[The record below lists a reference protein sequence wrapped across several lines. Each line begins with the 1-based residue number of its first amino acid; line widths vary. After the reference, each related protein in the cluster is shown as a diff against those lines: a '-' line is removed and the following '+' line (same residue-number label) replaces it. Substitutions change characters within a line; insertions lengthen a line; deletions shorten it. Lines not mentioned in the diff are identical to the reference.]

1 MAIISL
7 DRRFWEWSKGDPVDP
22 DVLARL
28 YRPTDLLSWDDVSAR
43 RRVVLLAEAG
53 SGKTEEMREQ
63 ARLRVAAAQ
72 HAFFATVEDVAE
84 DGLDG
89 ALRAAERPRLAAWRT
104 SDQDAWFFID
114 SIDEAKLGR
123 VRLDRA
129 FRKIADGI
137 SRAER
142 RAHVILS
149 CRLLDWEFASDLER
163 LKSELPIPPD
173 PNLPPPPSGDEVL
186 VHALR
191 HEMPEKEKLTAEQ
204 PLVVLMVA
212 LDEPRL
218 RRFASEKGVL
228 DVAAFLDQI
237 QSANLWRFARRPL
250 DLDWLVQFW
259 KDHGRLGSLAEML
272 KSSLAA
278 RVAETKTD
286 RARDDTL
293 DATRA
298 LHAIER
304 IGAALVFGRK
314 ATISVP
320 DSELLRPEDERPLNV
335 DEVLPDWSA
344 QDRSHLL
351 SRPIFD
357 PATFGRARLHN
368 DNEGTVRG
376 YLTACWLRRLRENK
390 LSRGELFGLIFATS
404 YGIEL
409 IKPSVQETAAWLALW
424 DEDVGREVARRE
436 PALLLTAGDPASLSP
451 AVRAA
456 VLTDIIERLAAGARL
471 LILDFDSV
479 KRFSRP
485 DLSPVIAALWPKY
498 EGCTEARELM
508 LRIIWLGPLA
518 DCAQLAEQ
526 ALRTYAERYT
536 RIIAGRAICAAGDA
550 AMKMRYASF
559 VSASCATL
567 PNTIT
572 IEAIDA
578 LFPTVI
584 GVADL
589 LALLACIDVTDADGG
604 LSIEWQLPGWIDR
617 VTDRAALEALLRG
630 MLDGLGPEARDIG
643 QLPNKRD
650 ETYLIGLA
658 SAAYRLLAE
667 FCADG
672 EAPTDA
678 IDAAMRIGIAFRYG
692 RHSIREIKDVGAEL
706 RRTAAR
712 RRLALW
718 RVAEQR
724 NGHPWLHGQ
733 PAQNLMQI
741 EFFGFP
747 LCLQLEDAAWLL
759 DDASVRTA
767 ENERRLAINAS
778 MTLWRGAGE
787 PTDLLA
793 RIERVAQP
801 DRVLLGDYRAW
812 ITPRTMSAEEAAQE
826 QHWKEIS
833 ERNSADRAARE
844 ASWLE
849 FAERLRKDPDEL
861 RHLRPPTAEGVDA
874 RLFHLWQLLS
884 ADIDSRY
891 SIDSVAP
898 LEPMFGAEVAA
909 LIKDALIAHWRLWR
923 PRLKSQRKGAQLNQ
937 VSMIDIMGVTGISL
951 EAGANPKWAD
961 ALSADEA
968 ILAAEYATLEINGY
982 PTWLLGLA
990 QAKPAQ
996 VREVLLREV
1005 AAELDDPEPKPR
1017 YDNLEDIA
1025 RTDAPIAGLMAPTFL
1040 SELKQRINIPNQ
1052 ALSPFLVATVKGI
1065 GAERAELCTLLLAR
1079 FTEVEDG
1086 ERRGLFLSAAFAI
1099 DAVAATEA
1107 LTHRLDE
1114 LDERAQTELV
1124 QQILPSIFGTSFHGP
1139 EFESPTLDF
1148 TTLERLVTIAFHTL
1162 RVDEDHARPSGQVFS
1177 PDQRDHAE
1185 HARGKAFEQLAN
1197 TPGWASFEAILR
1209 LTENAECP
1217 IPRSRLLEIAR
1228 NRAAED
1234 AEGAAW
1240 APGDALTV
1248 ETNAEAP
1255 PRTAK
1260 DLQSVAL
1267 RRLDDM
1273 QHDLL
1278 HGDFSQGATLK
1289 AQQNETA
1296 VQNWIADRLR
1306 LKQGQAYSVE
1316 REPHVAGE
1324 KEPDVRLRA
1333 KATDASVAIEIKVA
1347 ESWSIPQ
1354 LEAALS
1360 EQLCTRYLRAR
1371 DARHGILLLVHQ
1383 DARPQ
1388 GWRDPQTGRFLTFLE
1403 VTAHLRQL
1411 AVGIASAASD
1421 APQPEIAILD
1431 VSSCEAKGAKR

>member
-1 MAIISL
+1 VAIISL

-536 RIIAGRAICAAGDA
+536 RIIAGRAI
-550 AMKMRYASF
+550 
-559 VSASCATL
+559 
-567 PNTIT
+567 
-572 IEAIDA
+572 
-578 LFPTVI
+578 
-584 GVADL
+584 
-589 LALLACIDVTDADGG
+589 
-604 LSIEWQLPGWIDR
+604 
-617 VTDRAALEALLRG
+617 
-630 MLDGLGPEARDIG
+630 
-643 QLPNKRD
+643 
-650 ETYLIGLA
+650 
-658 SAAYRLLAE
+658 
-667 FCADG
+667 
-672 EAPTDA
+672 
-678 IDAAMRIGIAFRYG
+678 
-692 RHSIREIKDVGAEL
+692 
-706 RRTAAR
+706 
-712 RRLALW
+712 
-718 RVAEQR
+718 
-724 NGHPWLHGQ
+724 
-733 PAQNLMQI
+733 
-741 EFFGFP
+741 
-747 LCLQLEDAAWLL
+747 
-759 DDASVRTA
+759 
-767 ENERRLAINAS
+767 
-778 MTLWRGAGE
+778 
-787 PTDLLA
+787 
-793 RIERVAQP
+793 
-801 DRVLLGDYRAW
+801 
-812 ITPRTMSAEEAAQE
+812 
-826 QHWKEIS
+826 
-833 ERNSADRAARE
+833 
-844 ASWLE
+844 
-849 FAERLRKDPDEL
+849 
-861 RHLRPPTAEGVDA
+861 
-874 RLFHLWQLLS
+874 
-884 ADIDSRY
+884 
-891 SIDSVAP
+891 
-898 LEPMFGAEVAA
+898 
-909 LIKDALIAHWRLWR
+909 
-923 PRLKSQRKGAQLNQ
+923 
-937 VSMIDIMGVTGISL
+937 
-951 EAGANPKWAD
+951 WA
-961 ALSADEA
+961 
-968 ILAAEYATLEINGY
+968 
-982 PTWLLGLA
+982 
-990 QAKPAQ
+990 
-996 VREVLLREV
+996 V
-1005 AAELDDPEPKPR
+1005 
-1017 YDNLEDIA
+1017 
-1025 RTDAPIAGLMAPTFL
+1025 
-1040 SELKQRINIPNQ
+1040 
-1052 ALSPFLVATVKGI
+1052 
-1065 GAERAELCTLLLAR
+1065 
-1079 FTEVEDG
+1079 
-1086 ERRGLFLSAAFAI
+1086 
-1099 DAVAATEA
+1099 
-1107 LTHRLDE
+1107 
-1114 LDERAQTELV
+1114 
-1124 QQILPSIFGTSFHGP
+1124 
-1139 EFESPTLDF
+1139 
-1148 TTLERLVTIAFHTL
+1148 
-1162 RVDEDHARPSGQVFS
+1162 
-1177 PDQRDHAE
+1177 
-1185 HARGKAFEQLAN
+1185 
-1197 TPGWASFEAILR
+1197 
-1209 LTENAECP
+1209 
-1217 IPRSRLLEIAR
+1217 
-1228 NRAAED
+1228 
-1234 AEGAAW
+1234 
-1240 APGDALTV
+1240 
-1248 ETNAEAP
+1248 
-1255 PRTAK
+1255 
-1260 DLQSVAL
+1260 
-1267 RRLDDM
+1267 
-1273 QHDLL
+1273 
-1278 HGDFSQGATLK
+1278 
-1289 AQQNETA
+1289 
-1296 VQNWIADRLR
+1296 
-1306 LKQGQAYSVE
+1306 
-1316 REPHVAGE
+1316 
-1324 KEPDVRLRA
+1324 
-1333 KATDASVAIEIKVA
+1333 
-1347 ESWSIPQ
+1347 
-1354 LEAALS
+1354 
-1360 EQLCTRYLRAR
+1360 
-1371 DARHGILLLVHQ
+1371 
-1383 DARPQ
+1383 
-1388 GWRDPQTGRFLTFLE
+1388 
-1403 VTAHLRQL
+1403 
-1411 AVGIASAASD
+1411 
-1421 APQPEIAILD
+1421 
-1431 VSSCEAKGAKR
+1431 

>member
-1 MAIISL
+1 VAIIAL

-63 ARLRVAAAQ
+63 ARLRVAAGQ

-137 SRAER
+137 SGAER

-163 LKSELPIPPD
+163 LKAELPIPPD

-186 VHALR
+186 VQALR
-191 HEMPEKEKLTAEQ
+191 HEKPKEEKLTAEQ

-272 KSSLAA
+272 ESSLAA
-278 RVAETKTD
+278 RVAETKND

-314 ATISVP
+314 ATIAIP
-320 DSELLRPEDERPLNV
+320 DSELLRSDDERPLNV
-335 DEVLPDWSA
+335 DEVLRDWSA
-344 QDRSHLL
+344 QDRAHLL

-376 YLTACWLRRLRENK
+376 YLTARWLRRLRENN
-390 LSRGELFGLIFATS
+390 LSRSELFSLIFATS

-409 IKPSVQETAAWLALW
+409 IKPSLQETAAWLALW
-424 DEDVGREVARRE
+424 DDDVGREVARRE

-451 AVRAA
+451 PVRAA

-471 LILDFDSV
+471 PMLDFDSV

-485 DLSPVIAALWPKY
+485 DLSPVITALWPKY
-498 EGCTEARELM
+498 ESCAEARELM

-518 DCAQLAEQ
+518 DCAQLAEH
-526 ALRTYAERYT
+526 ALHTYAERYT
-536 RIIAGRAICAAGDA
+536 QIIAGRAISAAGDA
-550 AMKMRYASF
+550 AMKARYAAF
-559 VSASCATL
+559 VSANCATL

-572 IEAIDA
+572 VDAIDA
-578 LFPTVI
+578 LFPAVI
-584 GVADL
+584 SVADL
-589 LALLACIDVTDADGG
+589 LDLLARIDVTDADGG

-617 VTDRAALEALLRG
+617 IADRAPLEALLRG
-630 MLDGLGPEARDIG
+630 MLDGLGPEAREIG

-658 SAAYRLLAE
+658 STAHRLLQQ

-672 EAPTDA
+672 
-678 IDAAMRIGIAFRYG
+678 
-692 RHSIREIKDVGAEL
+692 
-706 RRTAAR
+706 
-712 RRLALW
+712 
-718 RVAEQR
+718 
-724 NGHPWLHGQ
+724 
-733 PAQNLMQI
+733 

-747 LCLQLEDAAWLL
+747 LGLQLEDADWLL
-759 DDASVRTA
+759 ADAPARTA

-778 MTLWRGAGE
+778 MNLWRGAGE
-787 PTDLLA
+787 PADLLA
-793 RIERVAQP
+793 RIERVAQSDP
-801 DRVLLGDYRAW
+801 VLLGDYHAW
-812 ITPRTMSAEEAAQE
+812 ITPRAMSAEEAAQE
-826 QHWKEIS
+826 QQWEEMR

-884 ADIDSRY
+884 ADVGSRY
-891 SIDSVAP
+891 SIDSAAP

-909 LIKDALIAHWRLWR
+909 LIKDALIAHWRFWH
-923 PRLKSQRKGAQLNQ
+923 PRLKSQRKGAERNQ
-937 VSMIDIMGVTGISL
+937 VSMIDIMGITGISL
-951 EAGANPKWAD
+951 EAAVNAKWAE

-968 ILAAEYATLEINGY
+968 VLAAEYATLEINGF
-982 PTWLLGLA
+982 PKWLSGLA
-990 QAKPAQ
+990 EAKPAEVRQ
-996 VREVLLREV
+996 VLQREV
-1005 AAELDDPEPKPR
+1005 AAELGDPEPKLR

-1025 RTDAPIAGLMAPTFL
+1025 RGDPPIPELMAPVFL
-1040 SELKQRINIPNQ
+1040 SKLKQSADIPKQ
-1052 ALSPFLVATVKGI
+1052 ALSPLLVATVKGI
-1065 GAERAELCTLLLAR
+1065 GADREEFARLTLTRFAEA
-1079 FTEVEDG
+1079 EDG
-1086 ERRGLFLSAAFAI
+1086 ELRGLFLSAAFAV
-1099 DAVAATEA
+1099 DAAAATEA

-1114 LDERAQTELV
+1114 LDDRAQTELV

-1139 EFESPTLDF
+1139 EFEPPTLDF
-1148 TTLERLVTIAFHTL
+1148 ATLERLVKIAFRTL
-1162 RVDEDHARPSGQVFS
+1162 RVEEDRTHPSG
-1177 PDQRDHAE
+1177 
-1185 HARGKAFEQLAN
+1185 
-1197 TPGWASFEAILR
+1197 
-1209 LTENAECP
+1209 
-1217 IPRSRLLEIAR
+1217 
-1228 NRAAED
+1228 
-1234 AEGAAW
+1234 
-1240 APGDALTV
+1240 
-1248 ETNAEAP
+1248 
-1255 PRTAK
+1255 
-1260 DLQSVAL
+1260 
-1267 RRLDDM
+1267 
-1273 QHDLL
+1273 
-1278 HGDFSQGATLK
+1278 
-1289 AQQNETA
+1289 
-1296 VQNWIADRLR
+1296 
-1306 LKQGQAYSVE
+1306 
-1316 REPHVAGE
+1316 
-1324 KEPDVRLRA
+1324 
-1333 KATDASVAIEIKVA
+1333 
-1347 ESWSIPQ
+1347 
-1354 LEAALS
+1354 
-1360 EQLCTRYLRAR
+1360 
-1371 DARHGILLLVHQ
+1371 
-1383 DARPQ
+1383 
-1388 GWRDPQTGRFLTFLE
+1388 
-1403 VTAHLRQL
+1403 
-1411 AVGIASAASD
+1411 
-1421 APQPEIAILD
+1421 
-1431 VSSCEAKGAKR
+1431 